1 MLNHNQV
8 IKKIAK
14 SSLQSYN
21 ALQEQKKEALCL
33 WKELCLDSAHLDSFW
48 PKKLDALYEL
58 FPKKFPYQALSADG
72 SQIYPDRHQGISC
85 SLINIGTVHFS
96 YGLLHTPV
104 LFESIPEISF
114 GQTDDERSIDF
125 INCYRTELEFK
136 AGLRLS
142 RQAREKNPESPA
154 LFFVDGSLV
163 FFYLVT
169 KETDFK
175 ERFLKAYLGLL
186 EEFYQEK
193 IPLIAYISLPQSKDL
208 LALLRKDSHALHLI
222 SDAALVES
230 YLKPYTRTE
239 VFLHSSEIT
248 IYYPEH
254 QKPYFFYMHTGVE
267 IARIELPAWIAL
279 DPHVLDL
286 VTQIITD
293 QVQKGFGYPLCLAE
307 AHEQAVVKA
316 ADRDFFYAILHSY
329 LSKEDKGY
337 MASRKSFSKRFL
349 NL

>member
-21 ALQEQKKEALCL
+21 AVQEQKKEALML
-33 WKELCLDSAHLDSFW
+33 WKKICADSQHLDAIYDMV
-48 PKKLDALYEL
+48 PKI
-58 FPKKFPYQALSADG
+58 FPYQALSADG

-96 YGLLHTPV
+96 YGSLHTPV

-142 RQAREKNPESPA
+142 IQAREKNKQSPL
-154 LFFVDGSLV
+154 LFFVDGSLI
-163 FFYLVT
+163 FFYLAT
-169 KETDFK
+169 KETAFK
-175 ERFLKAYLGLL
+175 ERFLKAYLGVL

-208 LALLRKDSHALHLI
+208 VALLRQDSNQFTLI

-230 YLKPYTRTE
+230 YLKPYTRSQL
-239 VFLHSSEIT
+239 FQHQSEIT

-254 QKPYFFYMHTGVE
+254 LKPYFFYMHTGVE
-267 IARIELPAWIAL
+267 IARIELPAWLAL
-279 DPHVLDL
+279 DEKLLDL

-316 ADRDFFYAILHSY
+316 ADRAFFYAILHSY